1 MISRPTKVDP
11 VSKQIIPIR
20 ADDCSTG
27 ISNLWIAGDAGGM
40 GGAELA
46 ALQGKIAAY
55 GALEKLFN
63 KNSDKE
69 VTSCYR

>member
-1 MISRPTKVDP
+1 MPTKVDP

-20 ADDCSTG
+20 ADDCSTS

-46 ALQGKIAAY
+46 EIQGKIALM
-55 GALEKLFN
+55 AL
-63 KNSDKE
+63 
-69 VTSCYR
+69 